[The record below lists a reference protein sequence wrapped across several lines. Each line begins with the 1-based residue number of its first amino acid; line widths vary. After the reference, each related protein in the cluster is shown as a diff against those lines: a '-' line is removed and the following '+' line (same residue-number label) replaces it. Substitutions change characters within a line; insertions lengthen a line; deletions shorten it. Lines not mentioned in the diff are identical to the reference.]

1 MEVKVLQLEEKANQ
15 PPVRITN
22 KCFDHE
28 FENDN
33 NSERKRVR
41 DKRREQHE
49 YMWCVHM
56 CRNIIINSYLTSATV
71 LPLQ

>member
-41 DKRREQHE
+41 DKRRENNMSTCGVCTCAE
-49 YMWCVHM
+49 ILLLIV
-56 CRNIIINSYLTSATV
+56 T
-71 LPLQ
+71 